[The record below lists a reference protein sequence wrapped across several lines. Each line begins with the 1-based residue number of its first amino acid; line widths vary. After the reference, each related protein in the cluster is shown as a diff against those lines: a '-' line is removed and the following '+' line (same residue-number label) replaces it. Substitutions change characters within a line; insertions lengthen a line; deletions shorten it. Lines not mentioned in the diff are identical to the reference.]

1 MNKLIAEI
9 KKIKEIKAPEWAAFV
24 KTGPSK
30 ERPPVQEDWWYIRT
44 ASILMKVNKYGP
56 IGTNRLA
63 KHYGSRKNRGHK
75 PDLKYAG
82 SRNIVRKIIQQL
94 DKAGLIQL
102 AETQKKGR
110 VVTKKGRELIKKV
123 EQ

>member
-1 MNKLIAEI
+1 MDKLITQI
-9 KKIKEIKAPEWAAFV
+9 KKTKEIKAPEWAAFV
-24 KTGPSK
+24 KTGSSK
-30 ERPPVQEDWWYIRT
+30 ERPPVQEDWWQVRA
-44 ASILMKVNKYGP
+44 ASILMKINKYGP

-63 KHYGSRKNRGHK
+63 KHYGSRKNRGYK
-75 PDLKYAG
+75 PDIKYAG

-110 VVTKKGRELIKKV
+110 VVTKTGREFIKKV